1 MYGGVFMRLNIV
13 KSKNAEQLYIIK
25 SFRKEDGKTSS
36 RIVKKLGTMA
46 SLLPKHDN
54 NREKVIAWGKEQAE
68 LLTAQ
73 EATETLSI
81 EISLSENKQN
91 KKGEKK
97 LFQCGYLFPQYIY
110 HKLGLHEICKEISNK
125 HNINYDLSD
134 ILAKLIY
141 TRILSPNSKLSSFE
155 SSKDFVQ
162 PPNFELH
169 QIYRALSLLSGY
181 SDEIQA
187 KLYKNSLDVLDR
199 NKGILYYDCTNYFF
213 EIEKEKGSRKYGK
226 CKEHRPNPIVQM
238 GLFMDGNGLPLAF
251 SIFPGNESEQP
262 SLKPLEKKIIQ
273 DFGLSKFVVCTD
285 AGLASTDNRI
295 YNNIQNRSFIVTQ
308 SLKSIKSHIKEWA
321 LSPIGWKIDGS
332 ENEYNLNEINEND
345 YMDTIFHKERWIN
358 ENGLEQR
365 LIVSF
370 SPKYKYYQRD
380 IRLSQIER
388 AEKNIL
394 KGKSSQTRNTN
405 SPNRFIEE
413 TAITEDGEIANKKF
427 CTLDDE
433 KIKNEEMFDGF
444 YAVCTT
450 LEDKISDILHINKQR
465 WQIEAAFRTMKTEFK
480 ARPVYLQRDERIES
494 HFLTCFIALLIL
506 KIIENKLNNKYSTE
520 DIIHTLRKM
529 SLYKLRG
536 LGYMSSYE
544 RTDLTDD
551 LHKVFGFQ
559 TDNEFISVKTMKN
572 IFKITTKS

>member
-187 KLYKNSLDVLDR
+187 KLYKNSLNVLDR

-295 YNNIQNRSFIVTQ
+295 FNNIQNRSFIVTQ

-405 SPNRFIEE
+405 SPNRFI
-413 TAITEDGEIANKKF
+413 
-427 CTLDDE
+427 
-433 KIKNEEMFDGF
+433 
-444 YAVCTT
+444 
-450 LEDKISDILHINKQR
+450 Q
-465 WQIEAAFRTMKTEFK
+465 
-480 ARPVYLQRDERIES
+480 
-494 HFLTCFIALLIL
+494 
-506 KIIENKLNNKYSTE
+506 
-520 DIIHTLRKM
+520 
-529 SLYKLRG
+529 
-536 LGYMSSYE
+536 
-544 RTDLTDD
+544 
-551 LHKVFGFQ
+551 
-559 TDNEFISVKTMKN
+559 
-572 IFKITTKS
+572 

>member
-1 MYGGVFMRLNIV
+1 MRLNIV

-54 NREKVIAWGKEQAE
+54 NREKVIAWGKEQAD
-68 LLTAQ
+68 LLTKQ
-73 EATETLSI
+73 EASENLSI
-81 EISLSENKQN
+81 DISLSETKQN

-97 LFQCGYLFPQYIY
+97 LFQCGYLFPQYIF
-110 HKLGLHEICKEISNK
+110 HQLKLHEMCKEISNK
-125 HNINYDLSD
+125 HDINYDLSD
-134 ILAKLIY
+134 ILAKLVY
-141 TRILSPNSKLSSFE
+141 TRMLAPNSKLSSFE
-155 SSKDFVQ
+155 ASKDFVQ
-162 PPNFELH
+162 SPNFELH
-169 QIYRALSLLSGY
+169 HIYRALSLLSGY
-181 SDEIQA
+181 SNEIQA
-187 KLYKNSLDVLDR
+187 HLYKNSLDIVDR

-213 EIEKEKGSRKYGK
+213 ETEKEKGIRKYGK
-226 CKEHRPNPIVQM
+226 SKEHRPNPIVQM

-273 DFGLSKFVVCTD
+273 DFGISKFVVCTD

-308 SLKSIKSHIKEWA
+308 SLKNIKSHLKEWA
-321 LSPIGWKIDGS
+321 LSPLGWKIDNS
-332 ENEYNLNEINEND
+332 ENEYNIDEINEDD
-345 YMDTIFHKERWIN
+345 YWDTVFHKERWIN

-365 LIVSF
+365 LIISF
-370 SPKYKYYQRD
+370 SPKYKSYQRD

-388 AEKNIL
+388 AEKNIS

-405 SPNRFIEE
+405 SPSRFIQE
-413 TAITEDGEIANKKF
+413 TAITDDGEIADKKI
-427 CTLDDE
+427 CTLDE
-433 KIKNEEMFDGF
+433 NKIKDEEMFDGF

-450 LEDKISDILHINKQR
+450 LEDKISDILQINKQR

-480 ARPVYLQRDERIES
+480 ARPVYLQREERIET

-506 KIIENKLNNKYSTE
+506 KIIESKLNNKYSAE
-520 DIIHTLRKM
+520 EIICTLRKM
-529 SLYKLRG
+529 YLHKVKG

-551 LHKVFGFQ
+551 LHNVFGFQ
-559 TDNEFISVKTMKN
+559 TDTEFISVKTMKN

>member
-295 YNNIQNRSFIVTQ
+295 YNNIQDRSFIVTQ

-405 SPNRFIEE
+405 SPNRFIQE

>member
-187 KLYKNSLDVLDR
+187 KLYKNSLDILDR

-295 YNNIQNRSFIVTQ
+295 FNNIQNRSFIVTQ

-405 SPNRFIEE
+405 SPNRFIQE

>member
-187 KLYKNSLDVLDR
+187 KLYKNSLNVLDR

-295 YNNIQNRSFIVTQ
+295 FNNIQNRSFIVTQ

-405 SPNRFIEE
+405 SPNRFIQE

-427 CTLDDE
+427 CALDDE